1 MGIWLPIALLLLW
14 RYYAN
19 KNNPTDLTPERQ
31 AVYSMAMTFT
41 KDPQRLEI
49 LAKAFSDA
57 GLTEQAKAL
66 RNRSRLP
73 TLPENVKAA
82 RAQALKAALS
92 STDPVAIKALAK
104 VFESQGMGAAANMLK
119 DYAQGLDQMMNVP
132 PVQLTPQNPPA
143 PHPED
148 QLPHPEAQAPD
159 TQAGQMMEA
168 PVPLAA
174 TAAPVP
180 PMPHEGVPSPHGEGF
195 GSGPPDGGG
204 DFGPFPPDSLPV

>member
-1 MGIWLPIALLLLW
+1 MALWLPLGLFVLW
-14 RYYAN
+14 RYFVHQ
-19 KNNPTDLTPERQ
+19 KNTGDLTPERQ
-31 AVYSMAMTFT
+31 AVYSTAMTFV
-41 KDPQRLEI
+41 KDPEKLET
-49 LAKAFSDA
+49 LAQAFSDT
-57 GLTEQAKAL
+57 GLPEQARAL

-73 TLPENVKAA
+73 TLPENVKLA

-104 VFESQGMGAAANMLK
+104 VFESQGMGAAAGMLK

-132 PVQLTPQNPPA
+132 PVQLTPANPPA

-148 QLPHPEAQAPD
+148 QLPHPESQVPP
-159 TQAGQMMEA
+159 TQAGEHMGA

-180 PMPHEGVPSPHGEGF
+180 PMPHEGAASPHGEGF
-195 GSGPPDGGG
+195 GSGPSDGGG
-204 DFGPFPPDSLPV
+204 DFGLFPPDSLPV